1 MNKDIKPKISIVV
14 PVYKVEAYL
23 PKCLNSLIS
32 QTYTN
37 IEILLVD
44 DGTPDNSGNICDEY
58 AQKDKRIQV
67 FHIVNKGVS
76 YARNYAMKRATGD
89 YICFVD
95 SDDEVKESYVQ
106 HFVEALKKNVYIYIS
121 GINIIHMHKSD
132 KPIIYPKN
140 GVCGITD
147 IFTKNELCRHGYA
160 WAKCYNLKELRTWGV
175 TFNQQIKFSED
186 LLFILECL
194 KYTDKICYIPT
205 ADYQYYIRGNS
216 ASNKIYPLNT
226 EIACYTEIKETILK
240 ISSIY
245 HINLWNMKNIG
256 EIMSMLFARIRNAM
270 YHLPHISSQRR
281 ITIYNSLS
289 NIEIDNIYHYRYIN
303 NIMVRIG
310 YYFLKKHMYQITD
323 IYFKF
328 LYKFK

>member
-1 MNKDIKPKISIVV
+1 MCKKISIII
-14 PVYKVEAYL
+14 PVYNAERFL
-23 PKCLNSLIS
+23 RRCLNSVLNQSYSNWECI
-32 QTYTN
+32 
-37 IEILLVD
+37 IVD
-44 DGTPDNSGNICDEY
+44 DGSKDSSPAICDEY
-58 AQKDKRIQV
+58 VKTDSRFKVI
-67 FHIVNKGVS
+67 HKENGGVS
-76 YARNYAMKRATGD
+76 RARNTGLSLVVGEWVT
-89 YICFVD
+89 FVD

-160 WAKCYNLKELRTWGV
+160 CAKCYNLKELRTWGV

-226 EIACYTEIKETILK
+226 EIACYTEIKKTILK